1 MPEVTVD
8 LSEFLNGSG
17 KGGMPGLPSGREV
30 IIHLCR
36 PINAEL
42 CLVSVPLKL
51 NTGLM
56 LKEKRSLLPNL
67 REKMEQTPKI
77 SLGFLLLSGGF
88 RASLSCRLLFTV
100 GTEFSAEESCARCCG
115 EASPSADAS

>member
-8 LSEFLNGSG
+8 LGEFLNGSG
-17 KGGMPGLPSGREV
+17 KGGVPGLPSGREV

-56 LKEKRSLLPNL
+56 PKEKRSLLPNL
-67 REKMEQTPKI
+67 RGKKRNRPPR
-77 SLGFLLLSGGF
+77 SAL
-88 RASLSCRLLFTV
+88 V
-100 GTEFSAEESCARCCG
+100 FSF
-115 EASPSADAS
+115 